1 MAYKR
6 RRSAKGLR
14 LTDSWI
20 PEDTTDA
27 GQTPNKKTPRRIDE
41 KEEDPETGASMPK
54 PFTNGSRSATFA
66 MQRIFF
72 VRFMKARGN
81 ATAT

>member
-1 MAYKR
+1 LAYKR

-41 KEEDPETGASMPK
+41 KEEDPETGASMPSQDLDMTTLCNHLL
-54 PFTNGSRSATFA
+54 PLYEL
-66 MQRIFF
+66 
-72 VRFMKARGN
+72 
-81 ATAT
+81 